1 MSQFSEMFQSAFVP
15 ALMHWHGDPMRI
27 KNFGDDNFVEI
38 SKALIR
44 DEVRDERRDGEY
56 ELEIVT
62 IRHVQIVT
70 DADHEDFSGLTDVKV
85 DSIAEIGGSRYL
97 VEVVSRGDH
106 GMQRLQLIRQGR
118 SKLGS
123 REAIGE

>member
-1 MSQFSEMFQSAFVP
+1 
-15 ALMHWHGDPMRI
+15 MRI